1 MIPGSE
7 RLFKEKQEF
16 KTSRRAPGRRN
27 TRNKDKTE
35 AYAGTK
41 RTMTQVS
48 ADILEVDSTAWV
60 AEDTGSWW

>member
-16 KTSRRAPGRRN
+16 KTSWRAPETCY
-27 TRNKDKTE
+27 TRKTDKTE

-48 ADILEVDSTAWV
+48 ADILDVDGTAWV
-60 AEDTGSWW
+60 AEDTGSW